1 MHKYRSISSNK
12 LGKWIIIVTKIVY
25 WDHALIKNNDIAS
38 LLKIDHRYIYIVP
51 IWTCQAYFLRWKIVI
66 RLWDCWRWC
75 QLVLSIWT
83 NLIKTHQQPTLDKP
97 KRFGNTSSN
106 TVARIAPCRFLGDAL
121 CTALIT
127 MTGES
132 MDLCDRGYLIYD
144 ALKPLSDNH
153 CCVHAHKLAL
163 VYRPLWLYSWDC
175 L

>member
-1 MHKYRSISSNK
+1 MFKNHWHRI
-12 LGKWIIIVTKIVY
+12 
-25 WDHALIKNNDIAS
+25 ALIKNNDIAS

-51 IWTCQAYFLRWKIVI
+51 IWTCQADFLRWKIVI
-66 RLWDCWRWC
+66 GLWDCWRWC
-75 QLVLSIWT
+75 QLVLSIRT
-83 NLIKTHQQPTLDKP
+83 NLIKTHQQPILYKP

-106 TVARIAPCRFLGDAL
+106 TVARIAHCRFLGDAL

-163 VYRPLWLYSWDC
+163 VYRPLWMYSWDC

>member
-1 MHKYRSISSNK
+1 MVRNVQKSSTSYRSYK
-12 LGKWIIIVTKIVY
+12 KQW
-25 WDHALIKNNDIAS
+25 HCIAV
-38 LLKIDHRYIYIVP
+38 KIDHRYTYIVP
-51 IWTCQAYFLRWKIVI
+51 IWTCQADFLRWKIVI
-66 RLWDCWRWC
+66 GLWDCWRWC
-75 QLVLSIWT
+75 QLVLSIRT

-163 VYRPLWLYSWDC
+163 VYRPLWMYSWDC

>member
-1 MHKYRSISSNK
+1 MI
-12 LGKWIIIVTKIVY
+12 G
-25 WDHALIKNNDIAS
+25 
-38 LLKIDHRYIYIVP
+38 
-51 IWTCQAYFLRWKIVI
+51 
-66 RLWDCWRWC
+66 LWDCWRWC
-75 QLVLSIWT
+75 QLVLSIRT
-83 NLIKTHQQPTLDKP
+83 NLIKTHQQPILYKP

-153 CCVHAHKLAL
+153 CCVPMHINWHWFTARYECTVGIACNLTHGSRSNPVKPETYFLLCRRTFDAGSDSIL
-163 VYRPLWLYSWDC
+163 TFLHR
-175 L
+175 